1 MHDLVSVYTQGTCT
15 TVAGGSGGSFP
26 YCTGAAGGG
35 QKCFTITRLVCP
47 LYKIIKE
54 LSLSELSLVIESH

>member
-35 QKCFTITRLVCP
+35 AEM
-47 LYKIIKE
+47 LYDYATSFIGI
-54 LSLSELSLVIESH
+54 